1 MGGSRSSWSKCIR
14 LELTLALRIVTC
26 QFRTR
31 SFAPCLVGGCRNGWN
46 CQFLGVD
53 LKTSL
58 PWKLHFTSSEM
69 VIQLVEWGRGLTD
82 QERGLM
88 LDQAIT
94 TGRVEYS
101 SA

>member
-1 MGGSRSSWSKCIR
+1 
-14 LELTLALRIVTC
+14 
-26 QFRTR
+26 
-31 SFAPCLVGGCRNGWN
+31 
-46 CQFLGVD
+46 VD